1 MGFWSLFWKSKT
13 SKRDQ
18 RQDPGPV
25 QEKMAQAAQGRP
37 DRKVGA
43 GDEKA
48 SRTNSKRR
56 RMGKST
62 TISQSSSSGLRESMA
77 TPSSAQP
84 TMSSSGYTPAD
95 SITQA
100 EMKELDV
107 AAGERRVYQ
116 HNPKS
121 STSVEQEH
129 FTGAGTPTLHAKRG
143 GRDPPVPR
151 RKSSKRKAEEQARER
166 ELRAMSSPVATS
178 KRPISYSADSP
189 LRRDTQKAPN
199 RLRKHTDR
207 YTSEISLPIPESLSD
222 LGITSTQISF
232 QLSGLDVLRP
242 RPTFR
247 HSANPHHAALKSQK
261 LAGSSVGPVIAEE
274 DYSSRRRIEDLA
286 DGLDA
291 RALRELMERDQRRR
305 ERKRKTDHSK
315 LEQKL
320 KKTAENEKG
329 KEARRKD
336 HSNAEEQSNAAGP
349 ALATSPAPPHTRDEG
364 KVIQSDPFLDDNMIA
379 PELPVPPRLR
389 PESSIY
395 TRNSQA
401 SLSPPT
407 SPIHRA
413 FDGASMSQ
421 TSGLHREATPDIVD
435 LAEPSQRASEQSNV
449 QLGSWASFFKRGGT
463 RGKRG
468 SVDYGRYMSGEFS
481 NTSRDSVSRTQPQ
494 ASLVGAPRTFQR
506 SGTPQRTQSKFRED
520 LPELPLSPPDS
531 RVHSPEAGTG
541 PLIVSAPSEQVDSD
555 PDTSRLLANSLTSA
569 KFDQN
574 PQIGQAIQPQEN
586 EPQTPPPA
594 AALLS
599 TSLASVDSEASW
611 LSGKAA
617 KRSSMQR
624 DHPLRQ
630 SQSSLHPQ
638 LFESDVGEEADVA
651 DDPYFSRLSPDEVE
665 RRRSSPNSALRKASS
680 TALNIG
686 SDSDSEGEQSVPPM
700 PDTSQ
705 ERWHS
710 GIGRQPTLIRQAAQ
724 ARSKEGLLKEYQAT
738 DVENGGVEDEASDL
752 ESPDIEDPDLQSSS
766 SPILR
771 AQSINFGAGHIRH
784 ISAGSAKLLEIRR
797 SSIDSKR
804 QSLPRLERSSTPIRS
819 TALKMEE

>member
-1 MGFWSLFWKSKT
+1 MGFWSFFWRSKT
-13 SKRDQ
+13 SKSDQ
-18 RQDPGPV
+18 RQDPGLV
-25 QEKMAQAAQGRP
+25 QEKMPRAAEGRP
-37 DRKVGA
+37 ERKVEG

-62 TISQSSSSGLRESMA
+62 TMSQSSSSGLRESMV

-100 EMKELDV
+100 EIKELDV
-107 AAGERRVYQ
+107 AAGERRLYQ

-121 STSVEQEH
+121 STSVDQEH
-129 FTGAGTPTLHAKRG
+129 LTATGTPTLHARRG
-143 GRDPPVPR
+143 DKDPSVPR
-151 RKSSKRKAEEQARER
+151 RKSSKRKAEDQARER
-166 ELRAMSSPVATS
+166 ELRATSSPIPTS

-189 LRRDTQKAPN
+189 LRRDTQKAPD

-222 LGITSTQISF
+222 LGITSNQTSF
-232 QLSGLDVLRP
+232 KIIGLDVLSP
-242 RPTFR
+242 RPTVR
-247 HSANPHHAALKSQK
+247 HSANSHHAALKSQK
-261 LAGSSVGPVIAEE
+261 LAGNSIGPVIAEE
-274 DYSSRRRIEDLA
+274 DYSSRRRIDDLA

-305 ERKRKTDHSK
+305 ERKRKIDHSK

-320 KKTAENEKG
+320 KRTAENEKG
-329 KEARRKD
+329 QEARRTDQSKV
-336 HSNAEEQSNAAGP
+336 EEQSNAAGP
-349 ALATSPAPPHTRDEG
+349 ALGTSPAPSHTRDEAR
-364 KVIQSDPFLDDNMIA
+364 VIQSDPFSDDNMMP

-389 PESSIY
+389 PGSSIY

-407 SPIHRA
+407 SPTHRA

-421 TSGLHREATPDIVD
+421 TSGLHREGTPDIVD
-435 LAEPSQRASEQSNV
+435 PAELSQRASEQNNV
-449 QLGSWASFFKRGGT
+449 QLGSWTSFFRRGGT
-463 RGKRG
+463 RGKRS
-468 SVDYGRYMSGEFS
+468 SVDHGRYISGEFS

-494 ASLVGAPRTFQR
+494 TSMVGAPRTFRR
-506 SGTPQRTQSKFRED
+506 SGIPQRTQSKFRED

-531 RVHSPEAGTG
+531 RVHSPETGTR
-541 PLIVSAPSEQVDSD
+541 PLVVSAPSEHVDSESN
-555 PDTSRLLANSLTSA
+555 TSRLLANSSTSA
-569 KFDQN
+569 NFDQN
-574 PQIGQAIQPQEN
+574 PMGGQAIQPQVN

-594 AALLS
+594 AALS

-617 KRSSMQR
+617 KRSSVQR

-638 LFESDVGEEADVA
+638 LLESDVGEEADVA
-651 DDPYFSRLSPDEVE
+651 DDPYFSRLSPGEVE

-680 TALNIG
+680 TALNIE
-686 SDSDSEGEQSVPPM
+686 SDSDSEGEQPVPPM
-700 PDTSQ
+700 PDTST

-738 DVENGGVEDEASDL
+738 DAESGLFEDRALDL
-752 ESPDIEDPDLQSSS
+752 ESPDIEDPDLQASS

-804 QSLPRLERSSTPIRS
+804 QSLPRIERNSTPIRS
-819 TALKMEE
+819 TTLKMEE

>member
-1 MGFWSLFWKSKT
+1 MGFWSYFWRSKT
-13 SKRDQ
+13 SKSDQ
-18 RQDPGPV
+18 RQDPGLV
-25 QEKMAQAAQGRP
+25 QERMAQAAEGRSE
-37 DRKVGA
+37 RKVEG

-62 TISQSSSSGLRESMA
+62 TLSQSSSSGLRESMA

-107 AAGERRVYQ
+107 AAGERRGYQ

-129 FTGAGTPTLHAKRG
+129 FTAAGTPTLHAKRG
-143 GRDPPVPR
+143 DRDPPVPR

-166 ELRAMSSPVATS
+166 ELRAMSSPVTTS
-178 KRPISYSADSP
+178 KRPISYSAASP

-222 LGITSTQISF
+222 LGTTSNQTSF
-232 QLSGLDVLRP
+232 KISGLDVLRP
-242 RPTFR
+242 RPTVR
-247 HSANPHHAALKSQK
+247 HSTNPHQGALKSQK
-261 LAGSSVGPVIAEE
+261 LAGNSVGLVIAEE
-274 DYSSRRRIEDLA
+274 DCSSRRRIEDLA

-305 ERKRKTDHSK
+305 ERKRKIEHSK
-315 LEQKL
+315 LEEKL
-320 KKTAENEKG
+320 KRTAENEKG
-329 KEARRKD
+329 QEARRKD
-336 HSNAEEQSNAAGP
+336 QSKAEEQSKAAGP
-349 ALATSPAPPHTRDEG
+349 AIANTSSAPPHTRDEG
-364 KVIQSDPFLDDNMIA
+364 KLIQSDPFSDDKMIA

-389 PESSIY
+389 PGSSIY

-401 SLSPPT
+401 SLSPPN

-435 LAEPSQRASEQSNV
+435 PTEPSQRASEQSNV
-449 QLGSWASFFKRGGT
+449 QSGSWTSFFKRGGT
-463 RGKRG
+463 RGKRS

-481 NTSRDSVSRTQPQ
+481 NTSRDSVSRSQPQ
-494 ASLVGAPRTFQR
+494 TSLVGAPRTFQR
-506 SGTPQRTQSKFRED
+506 SGIPQRTQSKFRED

-541 PLIVSAPSEQVDSD
+541 PAIVPAPFEQVDSD
-555 PDTSRLLANSLTSA
+555 PNTSRLLANSLTSA
-569 KFDQN
+569 NLDQN
-574 PQIGQAIQPQEN
+574 PQSGQPMQPQAN
-586 EPQTPPPA
+586 EPQTPPPVA
-594 AALLS
+594 ALS

-617 KRSSMQR
+617 KRSSYQR

-638 LFESDVGEEADVA
+638 LFESDVGEEVDVA
-651 DDPYFSRLSPDEVE
+651 NDPYFSRLSPGEVE

-686 SDSDSEGEQSVPPM
+686 SDSDSEGEQPVPPM
-700 PDTSQ
+700 PDTSK

-710 GIGRQPTLIRQAAQ
+710 GKGRQPTLIRQAAQ

-738 DVENGGVEDEASDL
+738 DAESGGVEDGASDL
-752 ESPDIEDPDLQSSS
+752 ESPDIEDPDLQASS

-771 AQSINFGAGHIRH
+771 AQSINFSAGHIRH

-804 QSLPRLERSSTPIRS
+804 QSLPRIERSSTPIRS
-819 TALKMEE
+819 TTLKMEE